1 MKPLRIVVASRNP
14 VKIAAAKAGCA
25 RALGDEAELEML
37 PVEVASGVP
46 DQPMS
51 DQETRRGAGQR
62 ALAAQSA
69 SPDADFWLGLE
80 GGIEDDGDKMW
91 AFAWI
96 AARWPGGQGEART
109 AAFALPEAV
118 AELVRQGVELGEADD
133 RVFGRRNS
141 KQQGGAVGLLTGGRL
156 DRAALYEPAVVLALI
171 PYLAQVESP
180 SCKS

>member
-1 MKPLRIVVASRNP
+1 MKKVRIVVASRNP
-14 VKIAAAKAGCA
+14 VKIAAAKTGCA
-25 RALGDEAELEML
+25 RVLGDGAHLEMVA
-37 PVEVASGVP
+37 VEVASGVP

-51 DQETRRGAGQR
+51 DRETRQGAGQR
-62 ALAAQSA
+62 AVAAQA
-69 SPDADFWLGLE
+69 AQPEADFWLGLE
-80 GGIEDDGDKMW
+80 GGIEDDGEKMW

-96 AARWPGGQGEART
+96 AARWQGGQGEART

-118 AELVRQGVELGEADD
+118 AGLVRQGVELGEADD

-141 KQQGGAVGLLTGGRL
+141 KQQGGAVGLLTRGRL

-180 SCKS
+180 G